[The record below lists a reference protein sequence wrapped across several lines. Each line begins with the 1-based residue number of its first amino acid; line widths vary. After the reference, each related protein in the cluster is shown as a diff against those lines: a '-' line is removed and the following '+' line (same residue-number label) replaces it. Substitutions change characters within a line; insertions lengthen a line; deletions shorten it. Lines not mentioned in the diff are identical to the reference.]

1 MSFQTTI
8 KEYLCLFKGLWKNIF
23 YINQLN
29 GAIKNRINFLMT
41 SLFKKISGRNISSV
55 GDTR

>member
-41 SLFKKISGRNISSV
+41 SLFHISSEENTGLV
-55 GDTR
+55 V